1 MQNIEK
7 ILETVDLTA
16 EDAKDK
22 IAEAVKENYKPIADW
37 QKQKDKVDSL
47 TASLDEAKEALK
59 GFEGVNVEE
68 LNKKIEE
75 LNNQIAKNESDYEA
89 KIADRDFNDLLKG
102 AIAEAN
108 GKNVKAITALLDVE
122 ALKSSQNQKEDMAKA
137 LKDLAEAEDSKMLF
151 GAPEAQPVATG
162 SPIGTIKT
170 PARPMNTL
178 DEIYKGNPYYHPST
192 SNV

>member
-16 EDAKDK
+16 EDAKTK
-22 IAEAVKENYKPIADW
+22 IAEAVKENYKPVADW
-37 QKQKDKVDSL
+37 QKQRDKVDSL

-75 LNNQIAKNESDYEA
+75 LNAQIARNESEYEA
-89 KIADRDFNDLLKG
+89 KIADRDFNDLLKS
-102 AIAEAN
+102 AITEAN

-122 ALKSSQNQKEDMAKA
+122 ALKSSQNQKDDMTKA
-137 LKDLAEAEDSKMLF
+137 LKALAEAEDSKMLF

-162 SPIGTIKT
+162 SPIGTVKSSI
-170 PARPMNTL
+170 RSSSTL
-178 DEIYKGNPYYHPST
+178 DDIYKGNPYYHPAGQ
-192 SNV
+192 